1 MGTYPHAAAMPT
13 PAPYVTYPAANES
26 TRLVAIKPTNS
37 ATAPTARI
45 GRGPQ
50 RSSARPVM
58 MLSQKNVNV
67 VMPKMTAVA
76 LRSAPKSS
84 LIDSKKAPKLYAMPS
99 VTADD
104 KNAATTVSHAPRR
117 ITLVGCRG
125 RCHHLLIAVSRA
137 QEA

>member
-1 MGTYPHAAAMPT
+1 MSRQPWRSISAAASGDSTNVPTPMPATAKPTARARWWSNHPPTSAIIGTYPHAAATPT

-26 TRLVAIKPTNS
+26 TRLVASRPSNN

-58 MLSQKNVNV
+58 MLSEKNVNV
-67 VMPKMTAVA
+67 VSPKMTAVA

-84 LIDSKKAPKLYAMPS
+84 LIDSKKAPKL
-99 VTADD
+99 
-104 KNAATTVSHAPRR
+104 
-117 ITLVGCRG
+117 
-125 RCHHLLIAVSRA
+125 
-137 QEA
+137 